1 MSKGSFA
8 AVAAAAA
15 LLVPPLAAASSVERV
30 RIAGPGVPSAF
41 PHGLSLELVSPPAYT
56 RRSAD
61 STRGSWIGPEYWASS
76 KPAQR
81 GRTSILWSVDFEAR
95 PGPAMS
101 VALSG
106 PTHGWPLEKK
116 DPISVPH
123 YVGKRVVGTILG
135 YYAITH
141 ALAPNDGSYEAALA
155 FPLAPKAFSVVR
167 FELSEPASDSAGEW
181 GDYLV
186 GGLDLPS
193 IWNRGQA
200 FWALSGVRVLGN
212 LPPSSIDLT
221 VSGRL
226 LRGTVLDAFHHPVL
240 GLPVA
245 IQRRV
250 GSSWRPLAST
260 RTGKKGG
267 FSVRVGSRGSYRA
280 VASAR
285 AKRVVSRAAY
295 VG

>member
-8 AVAAAAA
+8 VVAAAAT

-30 RIAGPGVPSAF
+30 RVAGPGVPSTF
-41 PHGLSLELVSPPAYT
+41 PHGLSLELVSPPAYA
-56 RRSAD
+56 RLSAD
-61 STRGSWIGPEYWASS
+61 STRGSWIGPEYWASG

-95 PGPAMS
+95 PGPATS

-106 PTHGWPLEKK
+106 PTQGWPLEKK
-116 DPISVPH
+116 DPIAVPH
-123 YVGKRVVGTILG
+123 YVGKRIVGTILG
-135 YYAITH
+135 YYAITR
-141 ALAPNDGSYEAALA
+141 APAPNDGSYEAALA

-240 GLPVA
+240 GVPVA

-250 GSSWRPLAST
+250 GASWRHLAST

-295 VG
+295 VS